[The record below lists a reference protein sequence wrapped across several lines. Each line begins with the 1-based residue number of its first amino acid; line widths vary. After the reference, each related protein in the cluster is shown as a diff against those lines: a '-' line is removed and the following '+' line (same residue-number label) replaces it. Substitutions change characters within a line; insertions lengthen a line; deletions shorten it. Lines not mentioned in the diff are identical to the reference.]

1 MMKDDNLTNESLEN
15 PVHFKS
21 GFVAVVGRPNV
32 GKSTLL
38 NALLTQ
44 KVAAVSPRPQTT
56 RRRQLAI
63 MTRPDAQIVFVDT
76 PGIHRPVHKLGE
88 YMNQVALDALK
99 DADVVLWMVDAS
111 AKPNEEDALTA
122 NALAEASAGDPMKVV
137 LALNKIDLVSEMQRA
152 ERLSDYLSLYP
163 RVHALM
169 VSASTGFETG
179 ALLEAIVERLPV
191 GPMYYEEDQ
200 ITDLY
205 EREIAVDLIRE
216 AVLRHLKDEVP
227 HSTAVR
233 IEEYKDR
240 SEEAAY
246 IAATLIVERE
256 SQKPIVIGKGGE
268 MLKRIGTTARQEIE
282 KMSGRSVF
290 LDLHVK
296 VMENWR
302 DNPTLLRQLGY
313 TFSGK

>member
-1 MMKDDNLTNESLEN
+1 
-15 PVHFKS
+15 
-21 GFVAVVGRPNV
+21 V

-38 NALLTQ
+38 NALLAQ

-63 MTRPDAQIVFVDT
+63 LTLPNAQIVFVDT
-76 PGIHRPVHKLGE
+76 PGIHKPVHKLGE
-88 YMNQVALDALK
+88 FMNQVALDALK
-99 DADVVLWMVDAS
+99 DADVVLWLVDAS
-111 AKPNEEDALTA
+111 AKPNDEDAMTA
-122 NALAEASAGDPMKVV
+122 NHLAEASAGEPMKVV
-137 LALNKIDLVSEMQRA
+137 LGLNKIDLVSEMQRA
-152 ERLSDYLSLYP
+152 ERMSDYIALYP
-163 RVHALM
+163 RVYAVM
-169 VSASTGFETG
+169 VSAATGFETD
-179 ALLEAIVERLPV
+179 ALLNAILERLPV
-191 GPMYYEEDQ
+191 GPMYYEEEQ
-200 ITDLY
+200 VTDLY
-205 EREIAVDLIRE
+205 ERDIAADLIRE

-233 IEEYKDR
+233 IEEYKERTED
-240 SEEAAY
+240 AAY

-313 TFSGK
+313 THGSK

>member
-1 MMKDDNLTNESLEN
+1 VTNLSPDTPEN
-15 PVHFKS
+15 FKS

-38 NALLTQ
+38 NQLMAQ
-44 KVAAVSPRPQTT
+44 KIAAVSPRPQTT

-63 MTRPDAQIVFVDT
+63 LSLPQAQLVFVDT
-76 PGIHRPVHKLGE
+76 PGLHRPLNKLGE
-88 YMNQVALDALK
+88 YMNQVAIDALK

-111 AKPNEEDALTA
+111 ARPNEEDRLAA
-122 NALAEASAGDPMKVV
+122 DDLAEASQGDGMKTV
-137 LALNKIDLVSEMQRA
+137 LALNKIDQVSEMQRA
-152 ERLSDYLSLYP
+152 ERLSEYLALCPNAYP
-163 RVHALM
+163 LM
-169 VSASTGFETG
+169 ISASTGF
-179 ALLEAIVERLPV
+179 AVDDLLAAIIERLPA
-191 GPMYYEEDQ
+191 GPRYYDEEQ

-227 HSTAVR
+227 YATAVR

-240 SEEAAY
+240 NEDTAY

-256 SQKPIVIGKGGE
+256 SQKPILIGKGGE

-282 KMSGRSVF
+282 KMNGRTVF
-290 LDLHVK
+290 LELHVK
-296 VMENWR
+296 VIEGWR

-313 TFSGK
+313 TFTTK

>member
-1 MMKDDNLTNESLEN
+1 
-15 PVHFKS
+15 
-21 GFVAVVGRPNV
+21 V

-38 NALLTQ
+38 NSLLAQ

-63 MTRPDAQIVFVDT
+63 LTLPHAQLVFVDT
-76 PGIHRPVHKLGE
+76 PGLHKPVNKLGE

-111 AKPNEEDALTA
+111 AKPNDEDGLSA
-122 NALAEASAGDPMKVV
+122 NHLAEASAGDPMKVV
-137 LALNKIDLVSEMQRA
+137 LALNKIDQVSEMQRA
-152 ERLSDYLSLYP
+152 ERMSDYLSLYP
-163 RVHALM
+163 RAYAM
-169 VSASTGFETG
+169 MISASTGFETD
-179 ALLEAIVERLPV
+179 ALLDALIERLPA
-191 GPMYYEEDQ
+191 GPMYYEEEQ

-205 EREIAVDLIRE
+205 EREIAADLVRE

-227 HSTAVR
+227 YSTAVR

-240 SEEAAY
+240 SEDVAY
-246 IAATLIVERE
+246 IAATLIVERD

-282 KMSGRSVF
+282 KMTGHGIF

-302 DNPTLLRQLGY
+302 NNASLLRQLGY
-313 TFSGK
+313 TFSSK

>member
-1 MMKDDNLTNESLEN
+1 MTIQTEDHPGT
-15 PVHFKS
+15 FKS
-21 GFVAVVGRPNV
+21 GFVAVIGRPNV

-38 NALLTQ
+38 NALLAQ

-63 MTRPDAQIVFVDT
+63 LTLPNAQIVFVDT
-76 PGIHRPVHKLGE
+76 PGLHKPVHKLGE
-88 YMNQVALDALK
+88 FMNQVALDALK
-99 DADVVLWMVDAS
+99 DADLVLWMVDAS
-111 AKPNEEDALTA
+111 AKPNEEDAISA
-122 NALAEASAGDPMKVV
+122 NHLAEASEGDPMKVV

-163 RVHALM
+163 PAHALM
-169 VSASTGFETG
+169 VSASTGFETD
-179 ALLEAIVERLPV
+179 ALLEAIVERLPE

-205 EREIAVDLIRE
+205 ERDIASDLVRE

-227 HSTAVR
+227 YATAVR

-240 SEEAAY
+240 DEDTAY
-246 IAATLIVERE
+246 IAASLIVERE

-282 KMSGRSVF
+282 KMSGRNVF

-296 VMENWR
+296 VMDNWR
-302 DNPTLLRQLGY
+302 NNPAALRQLGY
-313 TFSGK
+313 TSSSK